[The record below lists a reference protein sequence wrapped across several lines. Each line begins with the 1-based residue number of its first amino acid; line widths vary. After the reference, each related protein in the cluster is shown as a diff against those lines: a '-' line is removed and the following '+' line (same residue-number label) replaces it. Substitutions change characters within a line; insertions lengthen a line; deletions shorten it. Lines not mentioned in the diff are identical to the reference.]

1 MNSFIAWFD
10 SKENKNIVADNNLE
24 SSPQTEGKLLAGALT
39 LLRESVCCLEN
50 RQ

>member
-10 SKENKNIVADNNLE
+10 SKENKNSVVGNNLE
-24 SSPQTEGKLLAGALT
+24 STSQTEGKLLAGTLT